1 MDRSIENQYRNLFV
15 SCNNK
20 VLTQENNLKVIDLI
34 NSRAFDHK
42 GIVDAY
48 GYSVS
53 LSRDKRCIETT
64 FKVEKVYMKYGFF
77 SSRFDSLKY
86 LPNLKVLSL
95 AECSG
100 DLDIS
105 IFENLSDL
113 ESISFMGC
121 EQIIDFNP
129 LLNIPNLKNVDVRN
143 TKIEDEIIN
152 KLENKKIK
160 VKYGNTEDHYIKLLE
175 LFNTVRCWDYQ
186 NMEFDNLSRFEM
198 FELHNISITR
208 QGVSDLT
215 PLKYL
220 PKLRKLKLIFGNDD
234 LDLSQ
239 LLHIHNLN
247 ELTLHYCS
255 GITDFMPLLKLEKL
269 QELTVNGTEMPD
281 EIINELK
288 SKRVRVYSSS

>member
-1 MDRSIENQYRNLFV
+1 MDRYSENKYKDLFV

-20 VLTQENNLKVIDLI
+20 VLTQENNLKLIDLI

-64 FKVEKVYMKYGFF
+64 FKVEKVYVKYGFF
-77 SSRFDSLKY
+77 SPRFDSLKY

-95 AECSG
+95 TKCNG

-105 IFENLSDL
+105 FFENLNDL
-113 ESISFMGC
+113 ETVSLMGC

-143 TKIEDEIIN
+143 TKITDEIIN

-160 VKYGNTEDHYIKLLE
+160 VKYGNTEDHYIKLSE

-186 NMEFDNLSRFEM
+186 NMESHNLSRFEM
-198 FELHNISITR
+198 FELHDVSITR

-255 GITDFMPLLKLEKL
+255 GITDFMPILKLDQL
-269 QELTVNGTEMPD
+269 RELTIKGTEIPD
-281 EIINELK
+281 EIINELR
-288 SKRVRVYSSS
+288 SKKVSIYCY